1 MISRHA
7 GQAADRGSWL
17 HRSIT
22 LNGSPRALMSP
33 RLTTFGDETTWRQ
46 AQENRHKVLDSL
58 TDQGRWLDL
67 RFLAALGEPCY
78 WVTDRQGAIQ
88 QDSAASRLEMQPRNI
103 GSEFV
108 GNQAPQARRC
118 HRRPHRR
125 TDPQRA
131 ARRQRARRG
140 RR

>member
-1 MISRHA
+1 
-7 GQAADRGSWL
+7 
-17 HRSIT
+17 
-22 LNGSPRALMSP
+22 MSP

-78 WVTDRQGAIQ
+78 WATDRQGAIQ

-108 GNQAPQARRC
+108 GTRLRKLADAVAARTAGQILSG
-118 HRRPHRR
+118 P
-125 TDPQRA
+125 
-131 ARRQRARRG
+131 ARRQRAR
-140 RR
+140 